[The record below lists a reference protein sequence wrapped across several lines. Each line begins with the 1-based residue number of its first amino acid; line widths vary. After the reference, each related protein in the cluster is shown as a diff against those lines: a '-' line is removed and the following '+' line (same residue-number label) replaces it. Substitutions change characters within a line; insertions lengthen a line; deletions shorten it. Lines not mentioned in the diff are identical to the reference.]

1 MWANTQ
7 EIKDLVTFTEEIVIG
22 KLHFLYRVEILKE
35 KGSGL
40 VIMCGKFKF
49 LFDGKA
55 DFMEV
60 AFNGL
65 LF

>member
-1 MWANTQ
+1 M
-7 EIKDLVTFTEEIVIG
+7 VTLTEEIVIG

-40 VIMCGKFKF
+40 GIMCGKFKF